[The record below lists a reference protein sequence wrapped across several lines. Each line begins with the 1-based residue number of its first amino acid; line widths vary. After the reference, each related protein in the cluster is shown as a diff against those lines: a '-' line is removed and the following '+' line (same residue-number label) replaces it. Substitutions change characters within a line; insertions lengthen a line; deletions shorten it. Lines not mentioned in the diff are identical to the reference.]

1 MPIYSYSRIGAYE
14 QCPLKYKLSYLDKI
28 KRDTEGIEAFL
39 GKMVHET
46 LQKCYDDARYTK
58 INPLDDL
65 LAYYDSVWQKNW
77 HDSIAI
83 TREHLTRDHYH
94 DLGRK
99 MIESYHHRHFPFD
112 SDATV
117 ATEMRVNFPLDDAGR
132 YRMMGYIDR
141 LSRTPEGVYR
151 IHDYKTSAH
160 LPTQEE
166 ADRDRQLAL
175 YQIGIQRKWPETHDI
190 QLIWHYLAFDR
201 DLVSSRSPDAL
212 TRLTEDTMRMIDD
225 IEAAERFPPRES
237 ALCNWC
243 EYPDL
248 CPQRKHLVAVE
259 ALPVNEY
266 LSETGVALVNRY
278 AELKDQAGEIA
289 DETEKV
295 KEALLDY
302 ARREGVEVVRG
313 SDRKVRVKIDEKLK
327 FPGKSDEGRS
337 QLDTLIIDAGKW
349 MDVSQLD
356 TTALTRAVEEG
367 LWDKDLIDQVM
378 QCGRIDETSTVYLS
392 KLKDEEK

>member
-14 QCPLKYKLSYLDKI
+14 QCPLKYKLSYIDRI

-58 INPLDDL
+58 VNPLDDL
-65 LAYYDSVWQKNW
+65 LSYYDSVWQKNW

-94 DLGRK
+94 ALGKR
-99 MIESYHHRHFPFD
+99 MIESYHRRHFPFD
-112 SDATV
+112 SDRTV
-117 ATEMRVNFPLDDAGR
+117 ATEMMVNFPLDDAGR
-132 YRMMGYIDR
+132 YRLRGFIDR

-160 LPTQEE
+160 LPTQED

-175 YQIGIQRKWPETHDI
+175 YQIGIQRKWPDTQDI

-212 TRLTEDTMRMIDD
+212 TRLTEDTMRAIDE

-266 LSETGVALVNRY
+266 LSEPGVALVNRY

-295 KEALLDY
+295 KKALVDY

-313 SDRKVRVKIDEKLK
+313 SDHKVRVKIDEKLK

-337 QLDTLIIDAGKW
+337 QLDTLIIGAEKW

-356 TTALTRAVEEG
+356 TTALNRAVEEG
-367 LWDKDLIDQVM
+367 LWDRDLVDQVM
-378 QCGRIDETSTVYLS
+378 QYGRIDETSTVYLS